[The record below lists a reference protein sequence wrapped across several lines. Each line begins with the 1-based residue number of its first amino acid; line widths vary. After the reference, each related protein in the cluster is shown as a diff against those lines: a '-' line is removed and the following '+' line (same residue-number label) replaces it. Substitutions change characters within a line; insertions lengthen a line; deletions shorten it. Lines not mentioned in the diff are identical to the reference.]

1 MSSERS
7 FKLCGDDVES
17 STATSYSK
25 RNRLS
30 QLNAQPNRN
39 VCTGSSANPPE
50 TDQLMLDDST
60 KDTSDDSCLKA
71 QSSPPPPP
79 TKLSLNLNQS
89 TTQSGS
95 TSQPSTSDTSNTQLK
110 NMSKAAVLRHLF
122 FSQISSNANVAEA
135 SNLASSRETN

>member
-17 STATSYSK
+17 STASSYSK

-30 QLNAQPNRN
+30 QLNEQPNRN
-39 VCTGSSANPPE
+39 ASPGSSANPPE

-60 KDTSDDSCLKA
+60 KETSDDSCLKA
-71 QSSPPPPP
+71 QSSPPS
-79 TKLSLNLNQS
+79 KLSLNLNQS
-89 TTQSGS
+89 TTQSGTS
-95 TSQPSTSDTSNTQLK
+95 SQPSTSDTSNTQLK

-122 FSQISSNANVAEA
+122 FSQISSNANAAEA